1 MKLPSASCVVI
12 ALSLAF
18 PAYGQI
24 SVQSGDDLVSGYLS
38 KGQYDLNLLGDVS
51 WNTAF
56 TYASTNTNNLKING
70 NGHKIT
76 FGPATGV
83 YFYFSRNNGSLAIN
97 DAVVETQTFA
107 GVRDSL
113 FWIGSAGITTNFDFN
128 GTTFQNI
135 GPTNFNLYAS
145 GNYGPI
151 ISQRVNSVTN
161 IDGGAKGVVFKG
173 NHGLADQSG
182 TIGISSGT
190 MNFLNNVTFDSNWGA
205 NYSGAM
211 AIYSD
216 AAPTVNF
223 NGTTLFNNNHTG
235 HYGGAIDMWGGNG
248 TLVFNGDTSFTNN
261 YTYSI
266 MGADAGFPES
276 LH

>member
-113 FWIGSAGITTNFDFN
+113 FWIGSISTGRLSRISGRRISTCMHRAITARLFR
-128 GTTFQNI
+128 
-135 GPTNFNLYAS
+135 S
-145 GNYGPI
+145 G
-151 ISQRVNSVTN
+151 
-161 IDGGAKGVVFKG
+161 
-173 NHGLADQSG
+173 
-182 TIGISSGT
+182 
-190 MNFLNNVTFDSNWGA
+190 
-205 NYSGAM
+205 
-211 AIYSD
+211 
-216 AAPTVNF
+216 
-223 NGTTLFNNNHTG
+223 
-235 HYGGAIDMWGGNG
+235 
-248 TLVFNGDTSFTNN
+248 
-261 YTYSI
+261 
-266 MGADAGFPES
+266 
-276 LH
+276 